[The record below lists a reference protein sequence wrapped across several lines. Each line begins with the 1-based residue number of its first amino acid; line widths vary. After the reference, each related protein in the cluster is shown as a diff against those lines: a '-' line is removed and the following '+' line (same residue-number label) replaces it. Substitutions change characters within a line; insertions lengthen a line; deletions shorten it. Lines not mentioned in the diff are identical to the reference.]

1 MHFCIQRAKNTGF
14 YGPRN
19 VKKTPRRKLI
29 VKNNNIS
36 YHDPTCFLRTFSY
49 AVALW
54 SHLESKD
61 PATTK
66 KSLAGNNNLEEF
78 PFLALPRCWLIA
90 TTSEKNSHGDTSE
103 LTWKEFARK
112 KRNLPPG
119 IFWFF
124 HWFSSSNVLMDGGVG
139 ALAVHLLTAIISA
152 IFSLKRKNPTSRI
165 STCRRCVSFQVKIP
179 SCFPFD
185 GNNSR
190 AKRHCKPAKMP
201 GKRAKLAESTFRR
214 KHCIENEPRTG
225 SGKKTHWAVFLPE
238 TLRAKTKA
246 FTTI

>member
-1 MHFCIQRAKNTGF
+1 MHLCIQRAKNTGF

-61 PATTK
+61 PATTN

-112 KRNLPPG
+112 KTQ
-119 IFWFF
+119 
-124 HWFSSSNVLMDGGVG
+124 SSSWHFL
-139 ALAVHLLTAIISA
+139 
-152 IFSLKRKNPTSRI
+152 IFSLVFFIKCADGWGCWRA
-165 STCRRCVSFQVKIP
+165 CRASSYGHNFSYFQPEEKKSNLTNFHLQALCFFSGENSFMF
-179 SCFPFD
+179 S
-185 GNNSR
+185 
-190 AKRHCKPAKMP
+190 
-201 GKRAKLAESTFRR
+201 FRW
-214 KHCIENEPRTG
+214 EQ
-225 SGKKTHWAVFLPE
+225 
-238 TLRAKTKA
+238 
-246 FTTI
+246 